1 MKRNQLIK
9 NIASGLFIIL
19 TLLYPI
25 AAAAGQQEV
34 QSKQEKQLAEYS
46 LSEQGIIKAEI
57 AEKIIKE
64 KAEKVI
70 RTIASRDFNK
80 LADYVHP
87 KKGLRFTP
95 YTYVQIEKDVVF
107 TKEQV
112 SNFFE
117 NDKKYLWGHY
127 DGSGKEIRLTPK
139 EYYHRFIY
147 TNDFINA
154 EKIGY
159 NEVLSSGNMPENQFE
174 VYEDPIIVE
183 YYFPGFKAKF
193 GGMDWKSLRLVFEE
207 YQNKWK
213 LTGIIHNQW
222 TI

>member
-1 MKRNQLIK
+1 MRNNVFIKLIT
-9 NIASGLFIIL
+9 AGLIL
-19 TLLYPI
+19 IFTLLFPI
-25 AAAAGQQEV
+25 TAAAGKQEV
-34 QSKQEKQLAEYS
+34 HSKPEKQLEEYC
-46 LSEQGIIKAEI
+46 LNEQGIIKAEI

-70 RTIASRDFNK
+70 RTIASRDFDK

-87 KKGLRFTP
+87 EEGLRFTP
-95 YTYVQIEKDVVF
+95 YTYVRTEKDIVF

-127 DGSGKEIRLTPK
+127 DGSGKEIRLTPR

-159 NEVLSSGNMPENQFE
+159 NEVLSSGNMSENQFE